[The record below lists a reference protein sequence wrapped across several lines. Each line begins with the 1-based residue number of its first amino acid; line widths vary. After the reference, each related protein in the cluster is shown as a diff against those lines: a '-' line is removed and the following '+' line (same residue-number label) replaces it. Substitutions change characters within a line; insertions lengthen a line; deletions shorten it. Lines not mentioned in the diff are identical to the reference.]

1 MEKLKQLKV
10 GDYYKK
16 QSPDADIVGKDA
28 TLPEII
34 RALLKYKSC
43 RSVFVVDESNTLC
56 GIVTARNLIRILG
69 KSYGSDFEI
78 PRLAEILAQTADD
91 FLIPE
96 KWVSPDD
103 TIEHALKLAAR
114 SGLEDLPVIEDD
126 QIVGVIDCFE
136 LLDWACE

>member
-69 KSYGSDFEI
+69 KSYASDFEI
-78 PRLAEILAQTADD
+78 PRIRMKD
-91 FLIPE
+91 
-96 KWVSPDD
+96 SPVFCAISFSHKCFDNKK
-103 TIEHALKLAAR
+103 HAACLSIR
-114 SGLEDLPVIEDD
+114 MRFV
-126 QIVGVIDCFE
+126 
-136 LLDWACE
+136 LLL